1 MAKRRRKKGALIAK
15 AAGLYLLRKRIVDR
29 EKKKAS
35 GRIAAGKPALS
46 AIAGP
51 SIGRILYRSLG
62 GTKLPGKAAIAAS
75 VQKKIRI
82 PRSIMGI
89 VLRWGIRLRHPDA
102 GRQNH
107 PLRQLSF

>member
-62 GTKLPGKAAIAAS
+62 GTKLPGKVAIAAS
-75 VQKKIRI
+75 VQKKIR
-82 PRSIMGI
+82 RRAGKKAKKSLLKKAFLLLG
-89 VLRWGIRLRHPDA
+89 VKALRKI
-102 GRQNH
+102 
-107 PLRQLSF
+107 

>member
-15 AAGLYLLRKRIVDR
+15 AAGLYLLRKWIVDR

-75 VQKKIRI
+75 VQKKIR
-82 PRSIMGI
+82 RRAGKKAKKSLLKKAFLLLG
-89 VLRWGIRLRHPDA
+89 VKALRKI
-102 GRQNH
+102 
-107 PLRQLSF
+107 